1 MTVNHKRIKEL
12 KINPESIQK
21 FIKEIEK
28 QELDIK
34 KEMKK

>member
-12 KINPESIQK
+12 KINPERIQK
-21 FIKEIEK
+21 FVQEIEK
-28 QELDIK
+28 QEIDIK